1 MLQEYHPIRPQST
14 CSPIAAPLLFGVI
27 WSAAT
32 CRRFRQFMARLNQK
46 AATSRRT
53 PKRRSSQHKP
63 IHQILKRL
71 LPAALVGRDVA
82 LGEHVFFEGLEVV
95 LAGFNLGADA
105 GGPGDVAVAE
115 PAVEFVGGVDRL
127 RRSER

>member
-1 MLQEYHPIRPQST
+1 MISNESST
-14 CSPIAAPLLFGVI
+14 VWRS
-27 WSAAT
+27 T
-32 CRRFRQFMARLNQK
+32 
-46 AATSRRT
+46 ATSRGLMFIHRVEPT
-53 PKRRSSQHKP
+53 KVATSRSDPIRGSSQHKP